1 MVDVIIGMATQL
13 NSDLQRALTDSALT
27 HSSIDSFL
35 SIGPNDCYVRLLCW
49 WIHYQGWREMCAWY
63 KVLYVLCRLWGNHS
77 GAHQSLVYIAPLEF
91 DCAVRGR
98 PRIRLTED
106 MLIHFLSNRFT
117 IRQMAALLQVSQSTI
132 RRRLNEFGL
141 SVRTQYSNV
150 NDDDL
155 DDLVRELNLCF
166 PNCGYHLMQG
176 HLAALGFRIQQLR
189 IRESLMR
196 IDPEGVLSRW
206 MHTVQRRTY
215 SVPAPNSLWHIDGN
229 HRLIRYI
236 Y

>member
-35 SIGPNDCYVRLLCW
+35 SRAERLLRAAVVLVDTLPGMAENVRL
-49 WIHYQGWREMCAWY
+49 
-63 KVLYVLCRLWGNHS
+63 V
-77 GAHQSLVYIAPLEF
+77 QSVVRSLSSVGESFGGSSEFGYIAPLEF

-141 SVRTQYSNV
+141 SVRAQYSNV

-155 DDLVRELNLCF
+155 DDLVRELNLRF
-166 PNCGYHLMQG
+166 PNCGYRLMQG
-176 HLAALGFRIQQLR
+176 HLA
-189 IRESLMR
+189 
-196 IDPEGVLSRW
+196 
-206 MHTVQRRTY
+206 
-215 SVPAPNSLWHIDGN
+215 
-229 HRLIRYI
+229 
-236 Y
+236 